1 MTESLSGATLRLV
14 LKNDSF
20 ELGRLAAAFDE
31 FADRHEVSDQA
42 RFQLQLCL
50 EEMVLNVIN
59 YGFDD
64 GAEHEIHV
72 DFEFRI
78 DSRTVTVNILDDGR
92 RFNPLTEVPAPNVEA
107 KLEDRTVGGLGVHFV
122 RTFMD
127 DADYQHE
134 DGKNRLTLTKNVGK

>member
-1 MTESLSGATLRLV
+1 MTAKPALPNLQLV
-14 LKNDSF
+14 LKNDKF
-20 ELGRLAAAFDE
+20 ELERLTAAFDE
-31 FADRHEVSDQA
+31 FAERHRIPDRA

-72 DFEFRI
+72 DFQFRI

-92 RFNPLTEVPAPNVEA
+92 RFNPLVEVPAPDIEA
-107 KLEDRTVGGLGVHFV
+107 KIEDRTVGGLGVHFV

-127 DADYQHE
+127 NADYRHE
-134 DGKNRLTLTKNVGK
+134 DGRNRLTLIKTVGK

>member
-1 MTESLSGATLRLV
+1 MTGSATRPTLRLV

-20 ELGRLAAAFDE
+20 ELERLAEAFDD
-31 FADRHEVSDQA
+31 FADRHQVSDRA

-64 GAEHEIHV
+64 DAEHEIHV
-72 DFEFRI
+72 DFDFQI
-78 DSRTVTVNILDDGR
+78 DSRTITVNILDDGR
-92 RFNPLTEVPAPNVEA
+92 RFNPLTEVPVPNIDA

-127 DADYQHE
+127 NADYRHE
-134 DGKNRLTLTKNVGK
+134 GGKNRLTLTKNVGS